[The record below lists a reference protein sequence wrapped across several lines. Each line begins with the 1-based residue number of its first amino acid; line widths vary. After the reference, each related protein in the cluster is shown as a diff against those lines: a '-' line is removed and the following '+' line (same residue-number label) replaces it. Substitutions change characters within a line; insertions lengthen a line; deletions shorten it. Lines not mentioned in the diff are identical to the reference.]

1 MLNIILNQA
10 TAQNSS
16 AVVIN
21 KQEIDTLVLFL
32 SNNPSYVGVR
42 PLVENG
48 VLHLKVAM
56 SISRESEIHK
66 EMQIPADDDLVSS
79 VIYAISGNIEPLVK
93 YKESDHKPKECVD
106 ADKAKQEIF
115 EALLNAH
122 CPLTFRKELEDCNG
136 EHYVTASFRIA
147 YKKNVNIC
155 LKKTQEV
162 VDKIKLLIAKEDIA
176 KEDIA

>member
-1 MLNIILNQA
+1 MIKISINQNHQ
-10 TAQNSS
+10 TNAQNSS
-16 AVVIN
+16 AFVIN

-42 PLVENG
+42 PLVKNG

-79 VIYAISGNIEPLVK
+79 VIYAMSGNIKPLEE
-93 YKESDHKPKECVD
+93 YKQSDHQPKECVD
-106 ADKAKQEIF
+106 ADKVKQEIF
-115 EALLNAH
+115 EALLETH
-122 CPLTFRKELEDCNG
+122 CPLTFRNELEDCNG
-136 EHYVTASFRIA
+136 EHYITASFRIA
-147 YKKNVNIC
+147 YKRNVNIC

-176 KEDIA
+176 

>member
-1 MLNIILNQA
+1 M
-10 TAQNSS
+10 SS
-16 AVVIN
+16 LAIT
-21 KQEIDTLVLFL
+21 KEKIDSLIQFL
-32 SNNPSYVGVR
+32 SANPEAVSVW
-42 PLVENG
+42 
-48 VLHLKVAM
+48 LKKDK
-56 SISRESEIHK
+56 ESFLLLNVKITIKRNSTIQK

-79 VIYAISGNIEPLVK
+79 VIYAMSGDIEPLEK
-93 YKESDHKPKECVD
+93 YKESEHKPKEYVD

-122 CPLTFRKELEDCNG
+122 CPLTFRNELEDCNG

-162 VDKIKLLIAKEDIA
+162 VDKIKLLIAQENIA
-176 KEDIA
+176 

>member
-1 MLNIILNQA
+1 MKINFIYKKEEP
-10 TAQNSS
+10 TGST
-16 AVVIN
+16 VIN
-21 KQEIDTLVLFL
+21 KEEIETLIQFL
-32 SNNPSYVGVR
+32 SASPEGVS
-42 PLVENG
+42 VW
-48 VLHLKVAM
+48 LKKDIEGGLLLNVKITIKRN
-56 SISRESEIHK
+56 STIQK

-79 VIYAISGNIEPLVK
+79 VIYAMSGNIEPLEK
-93 YKESDHKPKECVD
+93 YKESEHKPKEYVD

-122 CPLTFRKELEDCNG
+122 CPLTFRNELEDCNG

-162 VDKIKLLIAKEDIA
+162 VDKIKLLIAKENIA
-176 KEDIA
+176 